1 MQKWFLWEKKKKMQV
16 YLICLEQRIHMPPRQ
31 KSELKKWADARTQ
44 RDLFMCQAM
53 AYAPYPDGY
62 DNSSKRSYT
71 IK

>member
-1 MQKWFLWEKKKKMQV
+1 
-16 YLICLEQRIHMPPRQ
+16 MPPRQ